1 MQALPRARV
10 PRDDG
15 LPLVRD
21 PDALDRG
28 RVDAATGG
36 VPSRARAF
44 HARQR
49 IREYLLGIVFAPS
62 EEKGGGGRGGVG
74 GERSGRCRATREVT
88 DARSD
93 GRSRTERKR
102 SGSRARARGSIRL
115 GWSRDLGVGV
125 IRAMRMAHAPGLR
138 IRLRV
143 LDLVRRHRRQDA
155 GAFDPVQ
162 DESRRRRA
170 VIERA
175 DVARRRRRGRH
186 SFDSTLGT
194 GPRSRA
200 VQTTRARREQT
211 ARYPALVN
219 GDALV
224 AKNVATGK
232 ERCTC
237 SVRVQLY
244 TYAYYCSVK

>member
-1 MQALPRARV
+1 M
-10 PRDDG
+10 
-15 LPLVRD
+15 
-21 PDALDRG
+21 
-28 RVDAATGG
+28 
-36 VPSRARAF
+36 
-44 HARQR
+44 
-49 IREYLLGIVFAPS
+49 
-62 EEKGGGGRGGVG
+62 
-74 GERSGRCRATREVT
+74 
-88 DARSD
+88 
-93 GRSRTERKR
+93 
-102 SGSRARARGSIRL
+102 
-115 GWSRDLGVGV
+115 

-232 ERCTC
+232 ERCT
-237 SVRVQLY
+237 VRVQ
-244 TYAYYCSVK
+244 